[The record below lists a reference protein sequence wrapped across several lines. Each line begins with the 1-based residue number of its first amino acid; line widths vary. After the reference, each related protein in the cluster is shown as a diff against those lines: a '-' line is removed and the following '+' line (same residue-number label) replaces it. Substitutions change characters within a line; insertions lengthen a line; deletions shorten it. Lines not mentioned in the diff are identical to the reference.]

1 MPIHTANE
9 LTKKHDRFLFT
20 GIKLSPTASLYM
32 SSSSSASVTN
42 GGDPVPAPLA
52 KKKVSVAPA
61 NSNPSSCS
69 KTSITMNKA
78 GNNLLAGQGGGS
90 TISEYLIEMLPGW
103 HVEDL
108 LDSDLGFS
116 KSDDGVLPFVDSD
129 FDSDMNYFT
138 SENLGI
144 WVPQA
149 QPPLHPSQEVGMKE
163 TKESTNEKVNRWR
176 DDGFTVPQISPPATG
191 SKRSRL
197 LW

>member
-1 MPIHTANE
+1 MLFCQQDRATLCRDCDMPIHTANE

-116 KSDDGVLPFVDSD
+116 KV
-129 FDSDMNYFT
+129 
-138 SENLGI
+138 
-144 WVPQA
+144 
-149 QPPLHPSQEVGMKE
+149 
-163 TKESTNEKVNRWR
+163 
-176 DDGFTVPQISPPATG
+176 
-191 SKRSRL
+191 
-197 LW
+197 